1 MRTGAIAC
9 LSSAASIAATA
20 TAWVSASSAS
30 LARARA
36 GASARARGFT
46 CDLRAPRTGMRAGS
60 GREPDLPRAE
70 EAIAFP
76 DFPCPLP
83 LTFDFLNDARRGF
96 FT

>member
-1 MRTGAIAC
+1 
-9 LSSAASIAATA
+9 
-20 TAWVSASSAS
+20 
-30 LARARA
+30 
-36 GASARARGFT
+36 
-46 CDLRAPRTGMRAGS
+46 LRAPRTGMRAGS